1 MYPRPWYRTSS
12 VTTLPKFIAD
22 MSNWA
27 GITFEMHWVTCLN
40 SKFPDSQ
47 SSHRGI
53 FGIGIRKKEG
63 DNDESLE
70 TIVPQRKI
78 LEVHPG

>member
-1 MYPRPWYRTSS
+1 MTQQ
-12 VTTLPKFIAD
+12 KFIAD

-27 GITFEMHWVTCLN
+27 GITFEMHWVTYLN

-47 SSHRGI
+47 SFHRGI
-53 FGIGIRKKEG
+53 FGIGIRKKVE

-78 LEVHPG
+78 IEAHS